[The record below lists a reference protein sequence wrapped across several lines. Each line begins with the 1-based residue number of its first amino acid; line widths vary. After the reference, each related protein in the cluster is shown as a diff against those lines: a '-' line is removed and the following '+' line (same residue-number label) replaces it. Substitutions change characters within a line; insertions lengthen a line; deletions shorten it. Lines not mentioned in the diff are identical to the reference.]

1 MCQYYSKKHRMGK
14 VFVDSRV
21 LSQEFALQSC
31 RIMQSCGLKVFSGNK
46 VGKIIF
52 IYKSDALGSMGRE
65 NKNIHEWK
73 KEKYN

>member
-1 MCQYYSKKHRMGK
+1 
-14 VFVDSRV
+14 
-21 LSQEFALQSC
+21 
-31 RIMQSCGLKVFSGNK
+31 MQSCGLKVFSGNK

-73 KEKYN
+73 KEKYNQKDLENYYH